1 MDTTNYRA
9 VSVFPQFS
17 KIVEKIFI
25 NRLNKFID
33 KHKLLSDSQ
42 YGFRSQSSTALALME
57 SIEEI
62 TNAIEHKQ
70 HAIGIFIDLEK
81 AFDTINH
88 DIFINKLE
96 WYGIRGTVL
105 HWMESYLTDRRQFVK
120 L

>member
-1 MDTTNYRA
+1 MDTTNYRV

-70 HAIGIFIDLEK
+70 
-81 AFDTINH
+81 
-88 DIFINKLE
+88 
-96 WYGIRGTVL
+96 
-105 HWMESYLTDRRQFVK
+105 
-120 L
+120 